1 MIAKAEED
9 DGAKNFL
16 IVEKQPKNWNYSG
29 TAGSLWFY
37 FEDDV
42 TNFNNYIANTVD
54 FKFFRYK
61 AKLQGYTEATKTHWI
76 LSNAAISVSL
86 KDLGSFWR
94 SLEMPLTNCKAK
106 SKLRWIKYFLLCV
119 VANENEDANSKN
131 YYLRLKISS
140 KCD

>member
-1 MIAKAEED
+1 MSRNNGDITKNFLDYSQTQNYYNLMGIDLSVQKKSSVPQQINLVAKAEED

-42 TNFNNYIANTVD
+42 TNFNKYIANTVD

-61 AKLQGYTEATKTHWI
+61 VKLQGYTEATKTH
-76 LSNAAISVSL
+76 
-86 KDLGSFWR
+86 
-94 SLEMPLTNCKAK
+94 
-106 SKLRWIKYFLLCV
+106 
-119 VANENEDANSKN
+119 
-131 YYLRLKISS
+131 
-140 KCD
+140 